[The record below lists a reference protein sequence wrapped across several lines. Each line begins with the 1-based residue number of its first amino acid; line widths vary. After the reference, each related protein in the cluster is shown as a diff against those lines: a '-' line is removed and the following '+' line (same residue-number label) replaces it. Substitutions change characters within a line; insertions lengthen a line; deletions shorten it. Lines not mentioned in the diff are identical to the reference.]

1 MEIYYDILIQLG
13 YEGYT
18 YLAQGSRAKVFLNKK
33 SRRVVKLTTDALDFV
48 VARKLVGKKP
58 KMFARV
64 FKAEKVHL
72 TQGRDKKDIYLIES
86 AYVGESFRDSYGYS
100 GFTNMVDDMFDY
112 IESFYLANSK
122 NKTMFF
128 IDDIFSY
135 LFCDFIDNVSIIE
148 GGKEY
153 KNKFINILH
162 EYKKLVKETRKLG
175 IPNFDYHLS
184 NFSYKGGKIKVF
196 DYGFSGSANQH
207 VSLEEVEKIKYYTS
221 LNVNIK
227 L

>member
-1 MEIYYDILIQLG
+1 MEMYYDILIQLG

-100 GFTNMVDDMFDY
+100 GFVNSVDEMYDY
-112 IESFYLANSK
+112 IESFYLANND
-122 NKTMFF
+122 NKVMFSV
-128 IDDIFSY
+128 DNLASY
-135 LFCDFIDNVSIIE
+135 VFCDLIENVSIIE

-153 KNKFINILH
+153 RSKFINILH

-175 IPNFDYHLS
+175 ITNFDYHLS
-184 NFSYKGGKIKVF
+184 NFSYRGGKIKVF
-196 DYGFSGSANQH
+196 DYGFNGRLNQL